1 MTDIEAMNATL
12 RNMQEETEKLSRLLH
27 CLLQAGTL
35 MERLVRV
42 SGDLGAVLDQLHM
55 HGNRMQHA
63 TLRRQPTMT
72 MQQLY
77 ERRHVS
83 LKRHRV
89 QYERQ
94 HGVIDKTDDQAEDE
108 IDHQVTH
115 RNNML
120 HLATLGPR
128 PNRGCRP

>member
-1 MTDIEAMNATL
+1 MDVTMTDIEAMNTTL
-12 RNMQEETEKLSRLLH
+12 RNMQEETEKLSRVIH
-27 CLLQAGTL
+27 CLLQAGTA

-42 SGDLGAVLDQLHM
+42 PGNLGTVLDQLHM
-55 HGNRMQHA
+55 HGNHMQHA
-63 TLRRQPTMT
+63 ALRRQPTMS

-77 ERRHVS
+77 EQRQAA

-108 IDHQVTH
+108 IDHQ
-115 RNNML
+115 
-120 HLATLGPR
+120 
-128 PNRGCRP
+128 